1 MQSEERFRNALG
13 GYNKED
19 VNRYIKETD
28 LANAAR
34 LDTLQKQM
42 DELSE
47 NLDKARR
54 ENEELVRAFLA
65 AHPDYAPEPMALPQP
80 LPENDGM
87 QLLLPGQYD
96 TDGFFIARLRRQG

>member
-54 ENEELVRAFLA
+54 ENEELTTANEETTVKLA
-65 AHPDYAPEPMALPQP
+65 DAHGQIAEKDTAL
-80 LPENDGM
+80 D
-87 QLLLPGQYD
+87 
-96 TDGFFIARLRRQG
+96 